1 MLAKNKP
8 SLLVTIG
15 AIAILIGGGVA
26 AYFVLT
32 ARRTIRDVPLGANI
46 VPQDALLAVSV
57 STSPQKWQTL
67 QQYGTSQSQAAF
79 EQLLIQWRDRI
90 FTDQGYDFEQ
100 DIQPWI
106 GNEVMMAWLPDPA
119 LVSGQP
125 SPSGDT
131 PRQSPMTSARIL
143 LLPIANPLRA
153 QEILTARKS
162 LNQGEI
168 LERNYRGIDIFE
180 TQGRLQN
187 YSIAVLDREF
197 LLVSDDPRATD
208 RAIDT
213 YRGDTSLAA
222 TPGYSAA
229 VQQIRNSQAFAQ
241 VYLNIPVAASL
252 ASMTAAQPIPPE
264 SLEQLKRHQG
274 FATTAILRDNG
285 INFQGVSWLRPN
297 TDRKL
302 TVGNSTDGMLR
313 RIPDTAIMTLGG
325 SNLKQFW
332 SDYNQGANAN
342 PIAPF
347 NPQALAASLQE
358 SIGMELQRD
367 FLSWMDGEF
376 SLSVIPAI
384 SNPDTPQRFMAG
396 LIFMIRVSDR
406 NAADTALQQLD
417 EILRGRSFQVG
428 DAQLNGQPVV
438 QWTSPYGGFTV
449 LRGWLDGDVAFVNLG
464 AAVANQIIPQP
475 QTAISSSSLF
485 RQTFPSSLS
494 PKHGNFYINV
504 EQVFNR
510 QNLSLPPLPP
520 QQEVWVNAV
529 QSIGLTTAVTDN
541 HTSRYDLFVNLKSA
555 AVSTD
560 AQEN

>member
-8 SLLVTIG
+8 SLLITIG
-15 AIAILIGGGVA
+15 AIAVLVGGGVA
-26 AYFVLT
+26 AYFALT

-57 STSPQKWQTL
+57 STAPQKWQTL

-90 FTDQGYDFEQ
+90 FTDQGYNFEQ

-131 PRQSPMTSARIL
+131 PRQSPMASARIL

-153 QEILTARKS
+153 QEILSERKS

-187 YSIAVLDREF
+187 YSIAVLGREF

-213 YRGDTSLAA
+213 YHGDSSLAA

-229 VQQIRNSQAFAQ
+229 IQQIRNSQAFAQ

-285 INFQGVSWLRPN
+285 INFQGVSWLQPN

-325 SNLKQFW
+325 GNLKQFW

-347 NPQALAASLQE
+347 NPQALAAILQE
-358 SIGMELQRD
+358 SLGMELQRD

-376 SLSVIPAI
+376 SLSVIPGI
-384 SNPDTPQRFMAG
+384 SNPNTPQRFMAG
-396 LIFMIRVSDR
+396 LVFMVRASDR
-406 NAADTALQQLD
+406 NAADNALQQLD
-417 EILRGRSFQVG
+417 EILRGRGFQVG

-464 AAVANQIIPQP
+464 APVDNQIIPQP
-475 QTAISSSSLF
+475 QTAI
-485 RQTFPSSLS
+485 
-494 PKHGNFYINV
+494 
-504 EQVFNR
+504 
-510 QNLSLPPLPP
+510 
-520 QQEVWVNAV
+520 
-529 QSIGLTTAVTDN
+529 
-541 HTSRYDLFVNLKSA
+541 
-555 AVSTD
+555 
-560 AQEN
+560 

>member
-15 AIAILIGGGVA
+15 AIAVLVGGGVA
-26 AYFVLT
+26 AYFALT

-57 STSPQKWQTL
+57 STAPQKWQTL

-90 FTDQGYDFEQ
+90 FTDQGYNFEQ

-131 PRQSPMTSARIL
+131 PRQSPMASARIL

-153 QEILTARKS
+153 QEILSARKS

-187 YSIAVLDREF
+187 YSIAVLGREF

-213 YRGDTSLAA
+213 YHGDSSLAA

-229 VQQIRNSQAFAQ
+229 IQQIRNSQAFAQ

-264 SLEQLKRHQG
+264 SLAQLKRHQG

-285 INFQGVSWLRPN
+285 INFQGVSWLSII
-297 TDRKL
+297 TL
-302 TVGNSTDGMLR
+302 IENSLLGILLMECSDVSQIR
-313 RIPDTAIMTLGG
+313 RL
-325 SNLKQFW
+325 
-332 SDYNQGANAN
+332 
-342 PIAPF
+342 
-347 NPQALAASLQE
+347 
-358 SIGMELQRD
+358 
-367 FLSWMDGEF
+367 
-376 SLSVIPAI
+376 
-384 SNPDTPQRFMAG
+384 
-396 LIFMIRVSDR
+396 
-406 NAADTALQQLD
+406 
-417 EILRGRSFQVG
+417 
-428 DAQLNGQPVV
+428 
-438 QWTSPYGGFTV
+438 
-449 LRGWLDGDVAFVNLG
+449 
-464 AAVANQIIPQP
+464 
-475 QTAISSSSLF
+475 
-485 RQTFPSSLS
+485 
-494 PKHGNFYINV
+494 
-504 EQVFNR
+504 
-510 QNLSLPPLPP
+510 
-520 QQEVWVNAV
+520 
-529 QSIGLTTAVTDN
+529 
-541 HTSRYDLFVNLKSA
+541 
-555 AVSTD
+555 
-560 AQEN
+560 